1 MSRANTCTEDLR
13 LKRASSKSDERRE
26 RLNAN
31 YLTSEDI
38 TKIKLIRSQ
47 KPTASIPPRQST
59 VPYRPDAELVEVLSR
74 SPRLSRHLRRSTLM
88 LRAMISTV
96 RADVTAEET
105 YEWRPGGDWGG
116 DWGGVPITRRQLSC
130 PVSVFAGTH
139 DEETSDLEL
148 TGWREVTSS
157 TCTVHRLPGDH
168 HYLDDARGREMLTK
182 SIAATLGRHM
192 TRHTSW
198 LGVF

>member
-1 MSRANTCTEDLR
+1 M
-13 LKRASSKSDERRE
+13 
-26 RLNAN
+26 
-31 YLTSEDI
+31 
-38 TKIKLIRSQ
+38 
-47 KPTASIPPRQST
+47 
-59 VPYRPDAELVEVLSR
+59 LSR

-105 YEWRPGGDWGG
+105 YEWRPGGGGGGDCGG

-130 PVSVFAGTH
+130 PVSVFAGTD

-148 TGWREVTSS
+148 TGWRELTSS

-182 SIAATLGRHM
+182 SIAATLSRHM